1 MLFNIISFF
10 AGFLT
15 SSIIDTSLGEFGEW
29 AIVGAAIVV
38 ANIEAFNNVYYSITS
53 QYRMA
58 SVKKTYSRQLLA
70 NLNFLKIGVLY
81 GLIVD
86 AFKLGSEAF
95 FIPLIGYKKK
105 KIRSL
110 FSLER
115 LNKNRIFFVVK
126 IAFYITSCQQ
136 KSAVIKLHFS

>member
-38 ANIEAFNNVYYSITS
+38 ANIEALNNVYYSITS

-86 AFKLGSEAF
+86 AFKLGS
-95 FIPLIGYKKK
+95 
-105 KIRSL
+105 
-110 FSLER
+110 
-115 LNKNRIFFVVK
+115 
-126 IAFYITSCQQ
+126 
-136 KSAVIKLHFS
+136 

>member
-58 SVKKTYSRQLLA
+58 SVKKTHSRQLLA

-86 AFKLGSEAF
+86 AFKLGS
-95 FIPLIGYKKK
+95 
-105 KIRSL
+105 
-110 FSLER
+110 
-115 LNKNRIFFVVK
+115 
-126 IAFYITSCQQ
+126 
-136 KSAVIKLHFS
+136 

>member
-15 SSIIDTSLGEFGEW
+15 SSVIDTSLGEFGEW

-58 SVKKTYSRQLLA
+58 SIKKTYSRQLLA

-86 AFKLGSEAF
+86 AFKLGS
-95 FIPLIGYKKK
+95 
-105 KIRSL
+105 
-110 FSLER
+110 
-115 LNKNRIFFVVK
+115 
-126 IAFYITSCQQ
+126 
-136 KSAVIKLHFS
+136 

>member
-58 SVKKTYSRQLLA
+58 SIKKTYSRQLLA
-70 NLNFLKIGVLY
+70 NLNFLKIGILY

-86 AFKLGSEAF
+86 AFKLGS
-95 FIPLIGYKKK
+95 
-105 KIRSL
+105 
-110 FSLER
+110 
-115 LNKNRIFFVVK
+115 
-126 IAFYITSCQQ
+126 
-136 KSAVIKLHFS
+136 

>member
-15 SSIIDTSLGEFGEW
+15 SSIIDTSLGEFGEL

-86 AFKLGSEAF
+86 AFKLGS
-95 FIPLIGYKKK
+95 
-105 KIRSL
+105 
-110 FSLER
+110 
-115 LNKNRIFFVVK
+115 
-126 IAFYITSCQQ
+126 
-136 KSAVIKLHFS
+136 

>member
-15 SSIIDTSLGEFGEW
+15 SSIIDTSLGEFGEG

-86 AFKLGSEAF
+86 AFKLGS
-95 FIPLIGYKKK
+95 
-105 KIRSL
+105 
-110 FSLER
+110 
-115 LNKNRIFFVVK
+115 
-126 IAFYITSCQQ
+126 
-136 KSAVIKLHFS
+136 

>member
-38 ANIEAFNNVYYSITS
+38 ANIETFNNVYYSLIS
-53 QYRMA
+53 NRA
-58 SVKKTYSRQLLA
+58 YSGTLLG
-70 NLNFLKIGVLY
+70 NLNFFKIGLIY

-86 AFKLGSEAF
+86 AFKLGS
-95 FIPLIGYKKK
+95 
-105 KIRSL
+105 
-110 FSLER
+110 
-115 LNKNRIFFVVK
+115 
-126 IAFYITSCQQ
+126 
-136 KSAVIKLHFS
+136 

>member
-1 MLFNIISFF
+1 MLLNIISFF

-86 AFKLGSEAF
+86 AFKLGS
-95 FIPLIGYKKK
+95 
-105 KIRSL
+105 
-110 FSLER
+110 
-115 LNKNRIFFVVK
+115 
-126 IAFYITSCQQ
+126 
-136 KSAVIKLHFS
+136 

>member
-86 AFKLGSEAF
+86 AFKLGS
-95 FIPLIGYKKK
+95 
-105 KIRSL
+105 
-110 FSLER
+110 
-115 LNKNRIFFVVK
+115 
-126 IAFYITSCQQ
+126 
-136 KSAVIKLHFS
+136 